1 MIFVYGHFSDNFSSF
16 KWCLSFVSMIF
27 FHRFSDIFPW
37 FQFYLSIDV
46 SVRHVHRFR
55 DILSIV
61 SVIRLSRLIHSLRNK
76 SLLGDSVSDIS
87 VIVCPFLVTYLLWQ
101 LHCSHVCHCLFVF
114 SEYLFWLI
122 HCFWDVFLVHYFS
135 ICALDASFAEVCG
148 LQLYRSETHQLFH
161 EGHGH
166 GVPGQEAGRK
176 GIACLYKRCSVP
188 LQKV

>member
-1 MIFVYGHFSDNFSSF
+1 MISSAVSVIFVHCFTDIVSVIFVYGHFSDNFSSF
-16 KWCLSFVSMIF
+16 KWCLSFVSMLF

-61 SVIRLSRLIHSLRNK
+61 S
-76 SLLGDSVSDIS
+76 
-87 VIVCPFLVTYLLWQ
+87 
-101 LHCSHVCHCLFVF
+101 VF